1 MPQII
6 QRKSRDAARDPQPGE
21 RSAGDPAK
29 ERVALMKSL
38 ECLCGEAER
47 ARLPLV
53 ANLIGAAVEAIRDEL
68 DGPAGEA
75 RAAAADLAFSLPDFA
90 GNGLLTDGVG
100 TAIEDEDFFD
110 DED

>member
-1 MPQII
+1 MPRTIFP
-6 QRKSRDAARDPQPGE
+6 KSVESSGNGIPGE
-21 RSAGDPAK
+21 CSAGSAGK

-47 ARLPLV
+47 AQLPLV

-68 DGPAGEA
+68 EGPAGVA
-75 RAAAADLAFSLPDFA
+75 RAAAADLAFSLPNFSA
-90 GNGLLTDGVG
+90 NGLLTDGIGVD
-100 TAIEDEDFFD
+100 IEDEDFFD

>member
-1 MPQII
+1 MSQTI
-6 QRKSRDAARDPQPGE
+6 QRKPRDNARDERPSE
-21 RSAGDPAK
+21 RSAGNPGK
-29 ERVALMKSL
+29 ERIALMKSL

-75 RAAAADLAFSLPDFA
+75 RAAAADLAFSLPDFS

-100 TAIEDEDFFD
+100 AEIDDEDFFD